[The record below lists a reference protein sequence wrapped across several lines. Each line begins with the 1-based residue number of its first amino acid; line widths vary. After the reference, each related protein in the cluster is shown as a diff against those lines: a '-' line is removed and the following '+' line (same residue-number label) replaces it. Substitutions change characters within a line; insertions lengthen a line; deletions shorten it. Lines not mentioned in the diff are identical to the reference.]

1 MGCVIHSDLLGPNG
15 EQWNNS
21 EASNSR
27 KMIKPTRLDS
37 QWVCLEGAKTK
48 VFQGCFCRI
57 WSCRDVA
64 IPGGASKAERMRK
77 LPVSPFF
84 SLSNLA
90 QMRREPENE
99 ISKRKARNISESK
112 QQ

>member
-1 MGCVIHSDLLGPNG
+1 MIHSDLLGPNG

-48 VFQGCFCRI
+48 VFR
-57 WSCRDVA
+57 A
-64 IPGGASKAERMRK
+64 
-77 LPVSPFF
+77 VSAGFGVVEMWPFQVV
-84 SLSNLA
+84 LLR
-90 QMRREPENE
+90 QKE
-99 ISKRKARNISESK
+99 
-112 QQ
+112 